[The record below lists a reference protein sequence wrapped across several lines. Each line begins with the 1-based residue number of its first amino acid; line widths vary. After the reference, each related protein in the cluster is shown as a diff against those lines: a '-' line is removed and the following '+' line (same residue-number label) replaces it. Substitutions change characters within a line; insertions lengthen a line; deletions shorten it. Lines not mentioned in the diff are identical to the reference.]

1 MMYEIDVTL
10 GESLLF
16 RVTCLETLSMALK
29 VKEALKDKFGTCT
42 INLYQVDETRVKIVN

>member
-16 RVTCLETLSMALK
+16 RVTCLETLSMAQR
-29 VKEALKDKFGTCT
+29 VKESLKDGLGNCT
-42 INLYQVDETRVKIVN
+42 IQLYQVDETRVKIVN